1 MLWLGNLIVFR
12 SNLEV
17 VRQSLQPGWDFPQE
31 SRVRVFD
38 RPAEQGKS
46 KYREVKRMSAK
57 ATERFAVAL
66 RFMNGRHRT

>member
-1 MLWLGNLIVFR
+1 MLWLGNLVVFR

-38 RPAEQGKS
+38 RPP
-46 KYREVKRMSAK
+46 
-57 ATERFAVAL
+57 ERA
-66 RFMNGRHRT
+66 NQNIEK

>member
-1 MLWLGNLIVFR
+1 MLWLGNLVVFR

-38 RPAEQGKS
+38 RPLN
-46 KYREVKRMSAK
+46 K
-57 ATERFAVAL
+57 ANQNIEK
-66 RFMNGRHRT
+66 